1 MVITVFDKSTKEVLA
16 LIVKDGECVV
26 RNDVDFAIYEN
37 NEPVLTEINGKM
49 YYDECKFMVNT

>member
-1 MVITVFDKSTKEVLA
+1 MVIAVYDKCTKEILA

-37 NEPVLTEINGKM
+37 NDPVLTEIDGKV
-49 YYDECKFMVNT
+49 YYYERKFMVYT

>member
-1 MVITVFDKSTKEVLA
+1 MVIAVYDKCTKEILA

-37 NEPVLTEINGKM
+37 NDPVLTEIDGKV
-49 YYDECKFMVNT
+49 YYDERKFMVYT